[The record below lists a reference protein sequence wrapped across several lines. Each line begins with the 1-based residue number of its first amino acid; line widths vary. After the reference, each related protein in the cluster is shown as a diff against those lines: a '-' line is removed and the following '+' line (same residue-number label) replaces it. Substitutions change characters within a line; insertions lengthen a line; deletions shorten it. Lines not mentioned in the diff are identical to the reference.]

1 MFPLTVSAWKSSFP
15 YCLLYFMIVLV
26 HFMQMVLSHRSQEK
40 SLSFIVH
47 FWVPHHWLTC
57 TVSSCISVS
66 FLFSFILKTQ
76 NNFSPLYPQWIFFPD
91 LIYDL
96 RNYAFPKETLK
107 FLKKNR
113 LFHSYHQ
120 KDNSPQEHPSLAHAC
135 SWEQVFSRSFQ
146 VPATALS

>member
-1 MFPLTVSAWKSSFP
+1 MSHPLSLYHWRIVIA
-15 YCLLYFMIVLV
+15 LLG
-26 HFMQMVLSHRSQEK
+26 K
-40 SLSFIVH
+40 DG
-47 FWVPHHWLTC
+47 
-57 TVSSCISVS
+57 S
-66 FLFSFILKTQ
+66 FLF
-76 NNFSPLYPQWIFFPD
+76 FFPD